1 MNCNHGIRIIE
12 ILSSIYIA
20 ENLIHIF
27 CDSKMKMKYHT
38 VGTVPKSHRTIIL
51 RGKIDTLSAH
61 LHEHSMSWL
70 DTLTSIKS
78 GGIKLV
84 P

>member
-27 CDSKMKMKYHT
+27 CDCKMKMKYHT
-38 VGTVPKSHRTIIL
+38 VGTVPKSHRTIVL
-51 RGKIDTLSAH
+51 RGKIDTFNTH
-61 LHEHSMSWL
+61 LHEHSMSWF